1 MRAKAAVLIL
11 TLILPITSL
20 ASHSPE
26 TFILPLPSTAV
37 GRSDLVIWWSGEA
50 FDGARLIGFY
60 YSVDGGEFEFTK
72 ENHIALF
79 DLAEGEHIV
88 RVKAMDSNLV
98 EDPTPA
104 ELIFSVS
111 PRKVGEPEP
120 NDSPDLAVQLPLGVE
135 MFGVTASWK
144 EDPDWFEITLP
155 QNATALTVT
164 FKRPGG
170 DGSTEVAVLS
180 ETGET
185 LTAFRAEPST
195 GQKGYATL
203 GVRPGSKVYVKV
215 SPSNVTRGFAYI
227 LTADYI
233 PSSSS
238 GIWEVEGGTAEVKLS
253 GGKLILMGLKDL
265 DSDDEDL
272 IRLRADVRSPKLLS
286 IKLSRLKTASPAE
299 IEVFKGELFE
309 DTSKVSIL
317 PISPLSGGCGST
329 EFLISFGDYHIR
341 VPNAG
346 EEVGS
351 GYQIVLSLSDPPPGT
366 AYELEPNGISPRESP
381 EYASPFEPELGI
393 YGSSWGDG
401 DVDWLSFEL
410 SESGLL
416 LIPFRRLGGVGRT
429 KVELF
434 NADLIPLASAEAD
447 PTTSQRCTIALSD
460 ARPGLYYVKLTPS
473 DERPNSTYR
482 LNALLVKGISHNAR
496 RPLRLGELFEVEVRW
511 RPGGGV
517 RLTIEGDF
525 PDEEVRTRFED
536 IPLQEVSP
544 GLYKLSYRLREGDR
558 VENGRMILSFET
570 AQGDEARFEHPDA
583 ITFEAGRAI
592 ESAEHD
598 ADRRLGIGDVLTVT
612 LISSIADGK
621 ASFDLPGVAEGVP
634 LYSDGTGRYVGSYRV
649 KEGDLLDGGL
659 ITVKIADRFG

>member
-1 MRAKAAVLIL
+1 MYNLTGKDILDGAQFTRGELEYIMDVAEDMRERLRDERSLDLMRGYVLATLFFEPSTRTRLSFETAMHRLGGAVVGFASATTSSVAKGESLADTVRTVDQYADLIVIRHPRIGSAREAGIARQIAERSETLPLGVELTVFDEARDSRAEAQGREPHDRPALIL
-11 TLILPITSL
+11 WN
-20 ASHSPE
+20 HRWEYDKNPE
-26 TFILPLPSTAV
+26 
-37 GRSDLVIWWSGEA
+37 
-50 FDGARLIGFY
+50 GF
-60 YSVDGGEFEFTK
+60 F
-72 ENHIALF
+72 HALF

-155 QNATALTVT
+155 QNATALTLT

-286 IKLSRLKTASPAE
+286 IKLSRLKTAQNFWES
-299 IEVFKGELFE
+299 LHR
-309 DTSKVSIL
+309 
-317 PISPLSGGCGST
+317 
-329 EFLISFGDYHIR
+329 YHI
-341 VPNAG
+341 
-346 EEVGS
+346 
-351 GYQIVLSLSDPPPGT
+351 
-366 AYELEPNGISPRESP
+366 
-381 EYASPFEPELGI
+381 
-393 YGSSWGDG
+393 
-401 DVDWLSFEL
+401 
-410 SESGLL
+410 
-416 LIPFRRLGGVGRT
+416 
-429 KVELF
+429 
-434 NADLIPLASAEAD
+434 
-447 PTTSQRCTIALSD
+447 
-460 ARPGLYYVKLTPS
+460 
-473 DERPNSTYR
+473 
-482 LNALLVKGISHNAR
+482 
-496 RPLRLGELFEVEVRW
+496 
-511 RPGGGV
+511 
-517 RLTIEGDF
+517 
-525 PDEEVRTRFED
+525 
-536 IPLQEVSP
+536 
-544 GLYKLSYRLREGDR
+544 
-558 VENGRMILSFET
+558 IL
-570 AQGDEARFEHPDA
+570 D
-583 ITFEAGRAI
+583 
-592 ESAEHD
+592 
-598 ADRRLGIGDVLTVT
+598 
-612 LISSIADGK
+612 
-621 ASFDLPGVAEGVP
+621 
-634 LYSDGTGRYVGSYRV
+634 
-649 KEGDLLDGGL
+649 
-659 ITVKIADRFG
+659 